1 MKVERRFIEFVP
13 EEERHGNVRSL
24 FSMWFA
30 PNVALITMIT
40 GGLGVQTGLNLF
52 WSAVAIVLG
61 NLTGGIFM
69 ALHSVQG
76 PKLGVPQMIQSR
88 AQFGVRG
95 AVFPILLVI
104 LMYVGYCTTNV
115 VIGAQAFAAV
125 TSVPFGWG
133 IIIVASVTCL
143 VAIIGYDLIH
153 GVQKVLS
160 VISGLV
166 FLYVTIAVFQ
176 FDFSPDSWSPTPFN
190 LTSFLLLLGVSA
202 TWQLTYAPY
211 IADYSR
217 YLPVNTDSR
226 KTFLYTYGGTVLGA
240 VWSMILGAILTAAVP
255 RFLENPSLGV
265 AGLGGDTWALVF
277 NISAILGI
285 MFGNVI
291 NLYGAFMSITTAA
304 ETFVKIKSTLQTRV
318 GLILLTSVIVIALAL
333 LGHNNLVHHFENLM
347 LLLSYTLFPWT
358 TINLVDFF
366 YLRHAEYNIQALFD
380 PDGEYG
386 RYNWNALI
394 PYLVTIACEIPFI
407 STSTY
412 VGPMAR
418 LLGGVDLAW
427 LIAITLPGILYYY
440 LMKKQLQAKTNKPT
454 MLS

>member
-1 MKVERRFIEFVP
+1 MKVERHFIEFVP
-13 EEERHGNVRSL
+13 EDERHGNVRSL

-61 NLTGGIFM
+61 NLIGGILM

-76 PKLGVPQMIQSR
+76 PRLGIPQMIQSR
-88 AQFGVRG
+88 AQFGVMG

-115 VIGAQAFAAV
+115 VIGAQAFA
-125 TSVPFGWG
+125 SVASIPFGWG
-133 IIIVASVTCL
+133 VVIVAAVTFF
-143 VAIIGYDLIH
+143 VAVIGYDLIH
-153 GVQKVLS
+153 GVQKALS

-176 FDFSPDSWSPTPFN
+176 LDYPQNSWSPAQFN
-190 LTSFLLLLGVSA
+190 STSFLLLFSVSA
-202 TWQLTYAPY
+202 TWQLTYGPY

-217 YLPVNTDSR
+217 YLPKDTDSR
-226 KTFLYTYGGTVLGA
+226 KTFFYTLGGTFLGA
-240 VWSMILGAILTAAVP
+240 VWCMILGAILTDAVP

-265 AGLGGDTWALVF
+265 ASLGGSTWSLVLNF
-277 NISAILGI
+277 SAILSV

-291 NLYGAFMSITTAA
+291 NLYGAFMSITTVL
-304 ETFVKIKSTLQTRV
+304 ETFIKIKSTLQTRFT
-318 GLILLTSVIVIALAL
+318 LIFITTLIVITLAV
-333 LGHNNLVHHFENLM
+333 LGHNSFVEHFETLM

-366 YLRHAEYNIQALFD
+366 FLRHGTYNLSALFD
-380 PDGEYG
+380 PKGEYG
-386 RYNWNALI
+386 TYNWKALI
-394 PYLVTIACEIPFI
+394 PYLITIVCEVPFM
-407 STSTY
+407 STALY
-412 VGPMAR
+412 EGPIAR
-418 LLGGVDLAW
+418 ALNGADLAW
-427 LIAITLPGILYYY
+427 IVAITLPGILYYY
-440 LMKKQLQAKTNKPT
+440 LMKKNSHGDFDKHTT
-454 MLS
+454 IS